1 RAASL
6 YFRYGGA
13 ATTALRGA
21 RLLGAV
27 GSLRW
32 SGLAAHATAHDLTS
46 LASNYARDR
55 ATERFASF
63 GVLGRVRQAAS
74 AARGVPRPVEI
85 PRNISVPRPS
95 VNVDVEERLLDR
107 LDPAS
112 QLERLSRFLWR
123 RRRLAALR
131 GQWMYFYTDLRGAG
145 RGLAGVNLNNGET
158 GRAVRL
164 SDPDERFISDES
176 AGLLYVSQD
185 ERLFAHPLDAR
196 Q

>member
-1 RAASL
+1 LS
-6 YFRYGGA
+6 
-13 ATTALRGA
+13 T
-21 RLLGAV
+21 V

-32 SGLAAHATAHDLTS
+32 SGLAAHATMPDLTS

-63 GVLGRVRQAAS
+63 GILARARQAA
-74 AARGVPRPVEI
+74 AASRNISV
-85 PRNISVPRPS
+85 PRNIEVPRPS

-145 RGLAGVNLNNGET
+145 RGLAGVNLNSGET

-164 SDPDERFISDES
+164 GDPDERFISDES
-176 AGLLYVSQD
+176 TGLLYVSKD
-185 ERLFAHPLDAR
+185 ERLFAHSLDGR
-196 Q
+196 E